1 VSGGRSQRKSG
12 DRDAPKNGISNGC
25 SLGRDGMRGIA
36 SMPGSRA
43 RTSASPPAIRSASTP
58 PRPLGATSSGEGAR
72 RTPGSQRQNKSLT
85 RELAESTKNSRETE
99 NESCTWDV
107 KVAVKK
113 HFNYH

>member
-1 VSGGRSQRKSG
+1 
-12 DRDAPKNGISNGC
+12 
-25 SLGRDGMRGIA
+25 MRGIA
-36 SMPGSRA
+36 SMLGSRA

-85 RELAESTKNSRETE
+85 RELADPPKNWVETE

-107 KVAVKK
+107 KVAVKEALQLPLMATIA
-113 HFNYH
+113 HEQTRHCDRT